1 MIGVNLTELSAAFI
15 VTIFECTPRA
25 KIWDP
30 NLPGQCINVPQLF
43 TANGVICVISDLMIL
58 LMPIYWV
65 FQLQMPTKRK
75 FGVAAI
81 FATGIFACISSL
93 LQMVSSIQNGR
104 NSRKTFGPTGS
115 VLWSFGE
122 ISAGIVCS
130 TLPIFPRIV
139 RHIREKATKKST
151 VSLPRNLY
159 TYPAEVAKMRKP
171 LESWQGT
178 YDSHMMTRKYHG
190 LVELDEISRLN
201 TVQSYSEAG
210 LSRAITLEDEISYR
224 ESSQAENSQ
233 IVVIPK

>member
-1 MIGVNLTELSAAFI
+1 MEEIQGKPSARPVLSSG
-15 VTIFECTPRA
+15 R
-25 KIWDP
+25 KI
-30 NLPGQCINVPQLF
+30 QR
-43 TANGVICVISDLMIL
+43 ICYFCWVLM
-58 LMPIYWV
+58 MD
-65 FQLQMPTKRK
+65 R
-75 FGVAAI
+75 
-81 FATGIFACISSL
+81 
-93 LQMVSSIQNGR
+93 
-104 NSRKTFGPTGS
+104 
-115 VLWSFGE
+115 FGE